1 MIKAKS
7 VMMIGGGIQE
17 VKAVEIAQSAGYK
30 VLVTDRNKDAPCFPY
45 ADYTAAIDGRDI
57 EGLIAYT
64 LLNKEKLNIAGVFTL
79 TELVT
84 SVAAVTTATGLP
96 GGPLKSAVACQN
108 KELCKEIWIKN
119 KIPTPKGEIVRT
131 VEEAKLF
138 LDKLNHKAFIKPL
151 VGFGG
156 IGAGKILSVDDIYK
170 VFIDN
175 NNQNLLMEELVKG
188 SMHDVNGVF
197 DSNGEFVPLGCFD
210 RFFDHDTPIE
220 IGAVYPSQLNDKTLL
235 EAYELTKNAA
245 LSLGINWG
253 PIKSDLVLTDKGF
266 QILEM
271 APRLHGPKGTLWLS
285 SMSGGSNHLEQ
296 TMGIITGEELTIE
309 SWNKPKNISMFK
321 AIKPKRKTYKSIV
334 GIDKLLETN
343 GIEEVLMFCDGN
355 FNIENLC
362 DSVEIPGY
370 IFASGNNVKEVES
383 IFKKALGRLSF
394 IQ

>member
-220 IGAVYPSQLNDKTLL
+220 IGAVYPSQLNDKTVA
-235 EAYELTKNAA
+235 EAYKLTKNAA

-253 PIKSDLVLTDKGF
+253 PVKSDLVLTDKGF
-266 QILEM
+266 KILEM
-271 APRLHGPKGTLWLS
+271 APRLHGPKGTLYLS
-285 SMSGGSNHLEQ
+285 SMLNSESHLER
-296 TMGIITGEELTIE
+296 ILDLITCDTATINV
-309 SWNKPKNISMFK
+309 SDI
-321 AIKPKRKTYKSIV
+321 
-334 GIDKLLETN
+334 TN
-343 GIEEVLMFCDGN
+343 GVAAYEILNHPGKPFTRINGIGRLQN
-355 FNIENLC
+355 RG
-362 DSVEIPGY
+362 VETLLLNTSSSQNSYQNNSDVVGY
-370 IFASGNNVKEVES
+370 IFSKGKSLDQIRNS
-383 IFKKALGRLSF
+383 IKIIKKGVCF
-394 IQ
+394 D